1 MRKIYLLTLLICLCA
16 LCGCNRPNMISG
28 QVLELHVTDSSTNL
42 VLTTSQ
48 DARIGLIIDNNTIL
62 MSDFEDIDADGLKA
76 GDFKDVII
84 TAKPGKKETPF
95 STADGRT
102 LTASVAE
109 HILIT
114 GILTDATYSLSDG
127 TQLEIWRYSDSILY
141 QFPNGDCL
149 LQVKNPTGPANSY
162 AGNLESFDDLG
173 ETAKQTVLSYY
184 ESRGEYYNIEEE
196 LEHAYKEYQTTQDKN
211 TFQSHLLEQSISPAS
226 SNDKMICF
234 LTSVTL
240 PLSGNTVHEVRIGT
254 VFDKET
260 GVHIDNLDLF
270 SCSEAELIKT
280 ILDISGVTEH
290 TLRSEME
297 TAFQPEYILLLPQ
310 CMEVTFPAG
319 TLPSHEST
327 YILALDYEGDLLS
340 ILHDWVVPD
349 DAE

>member
-1 MRKIYLLTLLICLCA
+1 MRKLCFISILLLLCT

-28 QVLELHVTDSSTNL
+28 QVVELHVTDSSTNL

-76 GDFKDVII
+76 GGFKDVII
-84 TAKPGKKETPF
+84 TAKPGKSTSFITPEGEKQK
-95 STADGRT
+95 AYI
-102 LTASVAE
+102 AE
-109 HILIT
+109 RLLVT
-114 GILTDATYSLSDG
+114 GILTDATYTLSDG
-127 TQLEIWRYSDSILY
+127 TRLELWRYTDSTLY
-141 QFPNGDCL
+141 QFTNGDRL
-149 LQVKNPTGPANSY
+149 LQVKNSVGPANSY
-162 AGNLESFDDLG
+162 TVGLESFDDLS
-173 ETAKQTVLSYY
+173 EIAKDAILSYY
-184 ESRGEYYNIEEE
+184 NNLGDYYDIDTE
-196 LEHAYKEYQTTQDKN
+196 LERAYKDYQSAENQKS
-211 TFQSHLLEQSISPAS
+211 FQPYLLEQSISPSS
-226 SNDKMICF
+226 SNEKMICF
-234 LTSVTL
+234 LTSITL
-240 PLSGNTVHEVRIGT
+240 PISGNEVHEVRLGS

-260 GVHIDNLDLF
+260 GTYIDNSELF

-280 ILDISGVTEH
+280 ILDISGVKEH

-340 ILHDWVVPD
+340 ILHDWVIPD
-349 DAE
+349 DVE